1 MTTTGLFLLAILALG
16 FLITFQI
23 AKASEYVS
31 VLKGEKKSFEQ
42 NNRINA
48 FLMVVFLVL
57 GLIGVYLCNKALY
70 PKTLLA
76 QPAASDHGEKIDN
89 MLWITIIITGIVFVI
104 TQILLFWFA
113 YKYQY
118 SEKRKAFYYPHNNKL
133 EVLWTTVPAIALC
146 ALVGFGLYYWFNIT
160 GEAPANS
167 MQVEITGKQFGWIY
181 RYPGK
186 DNTFGKK
193 YFRVIDEAKSNML
206 GMIWR
211 DSTVET
217 PNGDLNLKADQAG
230 FDDIIQTSAMYLIKN
245 EPVKLII
252 NSRDVIH
259 DVGLSHFRLKM
270 DAVPGTPTTMWF
282 TPKYTTEEM
291 KKITNDPNFEYEISC
306 DQMCG
311 NGHYSMKGLVKVVT
325 RDEFILWRAK
335 QKPAYASFVSQG
347 AAPAGS
353 APASGEPAPTQP
365 GGPESNPQTPAQPQM
380 QPQQP
385 TADTSNGTTAVS
397 KHGALAQK
405 K

>member
-31 VLKGEKKSFEQ
+31 VLKGEKKAFEQ
-42 NNRINA
+42 NNKING

-57 GLIGVYLCNKALY
+57 GLIGVWYCNKALY
-70 PKTLLA
+70 PKTLLRY
-76 QPAASDHGEKIDN
+76 PSASNHGEKIDS
-89 MLWITIIITGIVFVI
+89 MLLFTLAVTGAVFI
-104 TQILLFWFA
+104 ATQILLFWFA

-118 SEKRKAFYYPHNNKL
+118 NDKKKAFYYPHNNKL

-146 ALVGFGLYYWFNIT
+146 ALVGVGLYYWFAIT
-160 GEAPANS
+160 GEAPTNA
-167 MQVEITGKQFGWIY
+167 MQVEITGRQFGWIY

-193 YFRVIDEAKSNML
+193 YFRMIDEAEGNML
-206 GMIWR
+206 GMLWK
-211 DSTVET
+211 DSTMET
-217 PNGDLNLKADQAG
+217 PTGEQHIKADPTG
-230 FDDIIQTSAMYLIKN
+230 YDDIIQTTAMYLVKN

-259 DVGLSHFRLKM
+259 DVGLPHFRMKM

-282 TPKYTTEEM
+282 TPKYTTDEM
-291 KKITNDPNFEYEISC
+291 KKITNNPNFEYEIAC

-311 NGHYSMKGLVKVVT
+311 NGHYSMKGLIKVVT

-335 QKPAYASFVSQG
+335 QQPGYKPATA
-347 AAPAGS
+347 AAPAAEPVHADSGKTATGS
-353 APASGEPAPTQP
+353 LVP
-365 GGPESNPQTPAQPQM
+365 
-380 QPQQP
+380 
-385 TADTSNGTTAVS
+385 NGVVA
-397 KHGALAQK
+397 AK

>member
-42 NNRINA
+42 NNRING

-57 GLIGVYLCNKALY
+57 GIIGVYWCNKALY
-70 PKTLLA
+70 HKTLM
-76 QPAASDHGEKIDN
+76 PFPSASDHGENIDTMLKIT
-89 MLWITIIITGIVFVI
+89 LLITGIVFFI

-118 SEKRKAFYYPHNNKL
+118 SDKRRAFYYPHNNKL
-133 EVLWTTVPAIALC
+133 ELIWTTVPAITLC
-146 ALVGFGLYYWFNIT
+146 ILVGFGLYYWFKIT
-160 GEAPANS
+160 GEAPQDA
-167 MQVEITGKQFGWIY
+167 MQVEITGRQFGWIY

-193 YFRVIDEAKSNML
+193 YFRMIDEANGNML
-206 GMIWR
+206 GMLWK
-211 DSTVET
+211 DSTMET
-217 PNGDLNLKADQAG
+217 PNGVRNLKADAAG
-230 FDDIIQTSAMYLIKN
+230 YDDIITTTAMVLVKDQ
-245 EPVKLII
+245 PVKLII

-259 DVGLSHFRLKM
+259 DVGLPHFRLKM
-270 DAVPGTPTTMWF
+270 DAVPGTPTTLWF
-282 TPKYTTEEM
+282 TPKFTTEEM
-291 KKITNDPNFEYEISC
+291 KKITNNPNFEYEIAC

-311 NGHYSMKGLVKVVT
+311 NGHYSMKGLIKVVK

-335 QKPAYASFVSQG
+335 QEPSYKAPTA
-347 AAPAGS
+347 AAPA
-353 APASGEPAPTQP
+353 A
-365 GGPESNPQTPAQPQM
+365 PAQPA
-380 QPQQP
+380 PA
-385 TADTSNGTTAVS
+385 TVDSAAHVS
-397 KHGALAQK
+397 AK